1 MRHSRPLLIGT
12 LFNLG
17 ILLFRLKM
25 VPFLFTP
32 HFLNGTISLAGE
44 LFLAF
49 FLVPK
54 KGFKM
59 LIKFIEDDE
68 FFVDGLKLATKSAT
82 AANAF
87 RIAARDFR
95 SNQLLIEDQR
105 STIES
110 LRLTIERYESIID
123 NARSAA
129 ALLLERVSQADLF
142 DD

>member
-1 MRHSRPLLIGT
+1 MRHSLPFLIGT
-12 LFNLG
+12 LFNPG

-32 HFLNGTISLAGE
+32 LFLNGTISSAGE
-44 LFLAF
+44 LFLAYL
-49 FLVPK
+49 LVPK

-68 FFVDGLKLATKSAT
+68 FFVDGLKMATKSAT

-87 RIAARDFR
+87 RIAAQQFR
-95 SNQLLIEDQR
+95 SNQLMIEDQR

-110 LRLTIERYESIID
+110 LRLTIERYETIIE

-129 ALLLERVSQADLF
+129 ALLLERVSQVDMF
-142 DD
+142 D